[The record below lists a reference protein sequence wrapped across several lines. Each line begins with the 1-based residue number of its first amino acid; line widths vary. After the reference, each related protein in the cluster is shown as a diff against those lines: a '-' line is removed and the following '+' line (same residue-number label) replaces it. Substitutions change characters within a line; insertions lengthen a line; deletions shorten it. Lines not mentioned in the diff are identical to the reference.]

1 MDGKMKIIPIKKK
14 DSKLKF
20 MRPNPN
26 QKRLTQVK
34 SPKKFDPKLSPLS
47 NNNNK
52 SFLITDT
59 DISTRKTSDS
69 LFNNKNR
76 QKSNK
81 NVNFVYKKNINRPKI
96 SIKLMKNE
104 RNNVNLKTEGSR
116 RTLAHSSSTGFLN
129 KFGRINNNNNNYD
142 TNNNYFNIE
151 TNDNWILS
159 PKKNNNNYKIFTQ
172 GIRDMQSQPKR
183 QTRPQPQSSQN
194 LNFKSKLKNINI
206 YSITNLDSY
215 VDNYNNNNNNN
226 NINNKKNERYISPN
240 KKTKKAEII
249 NIEDL
254 LLLDENFIEVINSI
268 PTNFNISNNCF
279 EFINIY
285 INSSLICNFEKYFT
299 DYQTK
304 TIIHIS
310 IMIMIFNIII
320 TYHISFIPQFL
331 NTCDKFLINL
341 LILSHKSFLLI
352 CQLISNVVS
361 SSEQENIWVIKLR
374 KMLEES
380 ITPLNV
386 NDEDFISFLS
396 LKKLKLVNDTKF
408 NSLIE
413 IKYYTV
419 QIKKY
424 LQLLLNI
431 MNNNDNLKNDFC
443 NLFKNIDNLSFNI
456 LYEFYN
462 TKVLKIINKNASVT
476 GKNASSYGGIMS
488 INNVKAPYLPNKSN
502 KKFTLVLDLDETL
515 IAFKVD
521 PNQENKGLLKFRPGL
536 DYFLLKMKIFYEI
549 IVFTSATQEYADPIE
564 NCIEQ
569 NEKYFDARLYRQ
581 HTIIYENDFVKDISR
596 IGRDLDKI
604 IIVDN
609 MPQNF
614 RLQKENGIFIKP
626 FWGDDVFDT
635 ALFSLAD
642 ILEKIYMQFDDVRKG
657 IYYFKDEI
665 INKVTSNFSKK
676 KK

>member
-1 MDGKMKIIPIKKK
+1 MKIIPIKKK

-159 PKKNNNNYKIFTQ
+159 PKKNNYKIFTQ

>member
-1 MDGKMKIIPIKKK
+1 MKIIPIKKK